1 MEAYCVKCKTKRE
14 IKEPQ
19 AVFTSGGTP
28 ATRGVCPVCGTTL
41 FRMGRTQ
48 AHEGLTP
55 PEKPVKKTKRSGK
68 LVIVESPAK
77 ARTVGRFL
85 GKGYTVK
92 ASVGHVRDLLRSQ
105 LSVDVENDFEPKY
118 RVPNEKRPLVK
129 EIKSLAQKAEEVY
142 LATDPDREGEAIA
155 WHLLE
160 SAEIDP
166 DLTRRVVFHEITKPA
181 VAEAFAHPRGINM
194 DLVDAQQARRVLDR
208 LVGYNLSPLLW
219 RKVRSRL
226 SAGRVQSVALRLII
240 EREREIEEF
249 VPTEYWS
256 IAAELQPEGSQ
267 DTFIAKLFRLDG
279 EEPIL
284 DSEQTVTPV
293 VTDMESAAYEISKIK
308 RGERKRNPSAPYTT
322 STLQQEASRR
332 LGFTAKRT
340 MALAQQLYEG
350 IDIGNGG
357 EVGLITYMRTDST
370 RLAESAVEEARQYI
384 AEGYGLEY
392 VPPKPRFYKNKKSA
406 QDAHEAIRPTSM
418 KRPPKKVAG
427 YLTPQQRKLYSL
439 IWNRFVACQMVPAKL
454 LQTSL
459 DIQGGEYLFRTT
471 MTEIKFRGYM
481 VVYDVEKE
489 NENSQTIPKELK
501 KDDPVS
507 LVELDPQQH
516 FTKPPARYTE
526 SSLVKELD
534 SRGIGRPSTYAL
546 IISTLLDRK
555 YMAREGR
562 SLYASELGMAVNKI
576 LTGQFPNI
584 FNVDFTARMEEELD
598 QIETGEKER
607 LQVLE
612 DFYHPFSDAIE
623 RAMEK
628 KEEIKES
635 LQEGV
640 QETCP
645 KCGKDLVIKWGRNGR
660 FIACTGYPDCR
671 YTQPLEENVTETDEK
686 CDVCGSPMV
695 VKTGRFGRFLACS
708 EYPECK
714 FTKPLSTGIPCPE
727 KDCPGY
733 IVERKSRRGKLF
745 YGCSNYPSCNFA
757 TWYRPVAMAC
767 KACGYSFMEERSSKA
782 KGQYL
787 RCPNCKNEVV
797 LEDNSAE
804 ND

>member
-1 MEAYCVKCKTKRE
+1 MPK
-14 IKEPQ
+14 
-19 AVFTSGGTP
+19 S
-28 ATRGVCPVCGTTL
+28 
-41 FRMGRTQ
+41 
-48 AHEGLTP
+48 
-55 PEKPVKKTKRSGK
+55 
-68 LVIVESPAK
+68 LVIVESNAK
-77 ARTVGRFL
+77 SKTINRFL
-85 GKGYTVK
+85 GKDYLVR
-92 ASVGHVRDLLRSQ
+92 ASVGHIKNLPKNRLG
-105 LSVDVENDFEPKY
+105 VDIENGFEPEYITIRGRGKI
-118 RVPNEKRPLVK
+118 LK
-129 EIKSLAQKAEEVY
+129 EIKKLAGTSDCVY
-142 LATDPDREGEAIA
+142 VATDPDREGEAIA
-155 WHLLE
+155 QHLA
-160 SAEIDP
+160 SEIEK
-166 DLTRRVVFHEITKPA
+166 TNKNIQRVLFHEITEKAIQESIQHPLPINREK
-181 VAEAFAHPRGINM
+181 VEA
-194 DLVDAQQARRVLDR
+194 QKARRVMDR
-208 LVGYNLSPLLW
+208 IVGYRVSPFLW
-219 RKVRSRL
+219 KTVFRGL
-226 SAGRVQSVALRLII
+226 SAGRVQSVALRLVC
-240 EREREIEEF
+240 ERENEIAEF
-249 VPTEYWS
+249 IPEEYWS
-256 IAAELQPEGSQ
+256 IEADFSTSDQTTFHSKLIKFQGEDVQIPDQEHVQKHIQTLQNLEYGVSDIKRKELQ
-267 DTFIAKLFRLDG
+267 
-279 EEPIL
+279 
-284 DSEQTVTPV
+284 
-293 VTDMESAAYEISKIK
+293 
-308 RGERKRNPSAPYTT
+308 RNPYPPYTT
-322 STLQQEASRR
+322 STMQQEAARR
-332 LGFTAKRT
+332 MGMSTRQI
-340 MALAQQLYEG
+340 MAVAQQLYEG
-350 IDIGNGG
+350 IDLPEGR
-357 EVGLITYMRTDST
+357 VGLITNMRTDST